1 MIILYVVAALVGGA
15 GIGFGAAKSLKKD
28 AEAKAEAKAH
38 EILRDAENKRQEL
51 VRSVEKEV
59 AAAKEQARG
68 EFEDKQKYVLEL
80 EKKTREREQMLD
92 KRSLEQDKAREDID
106 KKYEEVIRLKDSLK
120 ELRTR
125 QEEGLEKIAKM
136 TQEEAK
142 TLLLNTVEKMGQDE
156 IMRKMKAV
164 DNVTEQELE
173 RAANMKIATVV
184 SRLASDLVA
193 ESTIYTVEIPN
204 EEMKGRLIGKEGRN
218 IQSFEK
224 VTGVDLL
231 IDDTP
236 GAVVISSFSPMRRE
250 VARVA
255 LTQLVRDGRINPGRI
270 EEVVEKAQEEVAR
283 VVQKAGEEASVEA
296 KTPGLP
302 KEVLKV
308 LGQLKFRTS
317 YGQNVL
323 LHSIEVAKI
332 SGMLAQELRADQVV
346 SRRAGLLHDIGKA
359 IDKDIQAPHHH
370 ISGDIVKKYGL
381 GDAVAHAILA
391 HHDDVEPT
399 TIEAWIVRAADA
411 ISSARPGA
419 RRGTYEE
426 YVERLQEIEN
436 IALSYDGVNRAFA
449 IQAGREVRVLVDP
462 KQLDDLAIAKLAKQI
477 AHRIEDEMQYPGQ
490 VRVNVIRETRAQ
502 AVAE

>member
-1 MIILYVVAALVGGA
+1 MTPLYVVLALIAGLGVGFA
-15 GIGFGAAKSLKKD
+15 VAKSLKKD
-28 AEAKAEAKAH
+28 SEAKAEAKAN
-38 EILRDAENKRQEL
+38 EILREAEAKRVE
-51 VRSVEKEV
+51 VVGSAEKEV
-59 AAAKEQARG
+59 TKAKEDARR
-68 EFEDKQKYVLEL
+68 EFDEKQKYVLDL
-80 EKKTREREQMLD
+80 EQKTREREKMLD
-92 KRSLEQDKAREDID
+92 QRGMEQDKAREDID
-106 KKYEEVIRLKDSLK
+106 KKYEEIIRLKDSLK
-120 ELRTR
+120 ELRVK

-136 TQEEAK
+136 TKDEAK
-142 TLLLNTVEKMGQDE
+142 ELLLSTIEKMSSDE
-156 IMRKMKAV
+156 VLRKMKAV
-164 DNVTEQELE
+164 DNMTEQELE
-173 RAANMKIATVV
+173 REANIKISTVI

-218 IQSFEK
+218 IQAFEK
-224 VTGVDLL
+224 TTGVDLL

-236 GAVVISSFSPMRRE
+236 GAVVVSSFSPMRRE

-255 LTQLVRDGRINPGRI
+255 LTQLIRDGRINPGRI
-270 EEVVEKAQEEVAR
+270 EEVAEKAQEEVSR
-283 VVQKAGEEASVEA
+283 VVQKAGEEAAVDA
-296 KTPGLP
+296 KVPGLP
-302 KEVLKV
+302 KEVIKV

-323 LHSIEVAKI
+323 AHSIEVSRIA
-332 SGMLAQELRADQVV
+332 GMLSQELRADNIVA
-346 SRRAGLLHDIGKA
+346 RRAGLLHDIGKA
-359 IDKDIQAPHHH
+359 IDKDIMAPHHH
-370 ISGDIVKKYGL
+370 ISGDIAKKYGL
-381 GDAVAHAILA
+381 GDAVVHAILA
-391 HHDDVEPT
+391 HHDDIDPT

-462 KQLDDLAIAKLAKQI
+462 KQTDDLGIAKLAKQI

-490 VRVNVIRETRAQ
+490 VRVNVIREIRAQ

>member
-1 MIILYVVAALVGGA
+1 MEALYVIIALVLGVA
-15 GIGFGAAKSLKKD
+15 VGFSVAKSLKKD
-28 AEAKAEAKAH
+28 SEARAEAKASEKLREAEAKRA
-38 EILRDAENKRQEL
+38 EL
-51 VRSVEKEV
+51 VSSVEKDV
-59 AAAKEQARG
+59 AKAKEDARH
-68 EFEDKQKYVLEL
+68 EFDEKQKYVLDL
-80 EKKTREREQMLD
+80 EAKTREREKMLD
-92 KRSLEQDKAREDID
+92 QRSMEQDKAREDID
-106 KKYEEVIRLKDSLK
+106 KKYEEIIKLKDSLK
-120 ELRTR
+120 ELRVR

-136 TQEEAK
+136 TQPEAK
-142 TLLLNTVEKMGQDE
+142 ELLLTTIEKQAGDE
-156 IMRKMKAV
+156 VLRKMKSV
-164 DNVTEQELE
+164 DNMTEQELE
-173 RAANMKIATVV
+173 RAANMKISTVI

-236 GAVVISSFSPMRRE
+236 GAVVVSSFSPMRRE

-255 LTQLVRDGRINPGRI
+255 LTQLIRDGRINPGRI

-283 VVQKAGEEASVEA
+283 VVQKAGEEAAVEA
-296 KTPGLP
+296 KVPGLP
-302 KEVLKV
+302 KEVIKV

-323 LHSIEVAKI
+323 AHSIEVAKI
-332 SGMLAQELRADQVV
+332 AGMLAQELKADTMVV
-346 SRRAGLLHDIGKA
+346 RRAGLLHDIGKA

-370 ISGDIVKKYGL
+370 ISGDIAKKYDL
-381 GDAVAHAILA
+381 GDAVVHAILA

-436 IALSYDGVNRAFA
+436 IAISYDGVNRAFA

-462 KQLDDLAIAKLAKQI
+462 KQMDDLGIAKLAKQI

>member
-1 MIILYVVAALVGGA
+1 MTALYVILALVIGA
-15 GIGFGAAKSLKKD
+15 AVGFAVAKSLRKDSEARAEAKVSEMLRD
-28 AEAKAEAKAH
+28 AEAKRTELVNSAQSEVAKAKEDARH
-38 EILRDAENKRQEL
+38 EFNE
-51 VRSVEKEV
+51 
-59 AAAKEQARG
+59 
-68 EFEDKQKYVLEL
+68 KQKYVLDIEQ
-80 EKKTREREQMLD
+80 KTREREKMLD
-92 KRSLEQDKAREDID
+92 QRSLEQDKAREDID
-106 KKYEEVIRLKDSLK
+106 KKYEEIIRLKDSLK
-120 ELRTR
+120 ELRVR

-136 TQEEAK
+136 SQDEAK
-142 TLLLNTVEKMGQDE
+142 ELLLSTVEKMAGDE
-156 IMRKMKAV
+156 VLRKMKAV
-164 DNVTEQELE
+164 DNITEQELE
-173 RAANMKIATVV
+173 RAANMKISTVI

-236 GAVVISSFSPMRRE
+236 GAVVVSSFSPMRRE

-255 LTQLVRDGRINPGRI
+255 LTQLIRDGRINPGRI
-270 EEVVEKAQEEVAR
+270 EEVVEKAQDEVAR
-283 VVQKAGEEASVEA
+283 VVMKAGEEAAIEA

-302 KEVLKV
+302 KEVIKV

-323 LHSIEVAKI
+323 AHSIEVAKI
-332 SGMLAQELRADQVV
+332 AGMLAQELKADATIA
-346 SRRAGLLHDIGKA
+346 RRAGLLHDIGKA

-370 ISGDIVKKYGL
+370 ISGDIAKKYGL
-381 GDAVAHAILA
+381 GDEVVHAILA
-391 HHDDVEPT
+391 HHDDVDPT

-436 IALSYDGVNRAFA
+436 VALSYDGVNRAFA

-462 KQLDDLAIAKLAKQI
+462 KQMDDLGIAKLAKQI